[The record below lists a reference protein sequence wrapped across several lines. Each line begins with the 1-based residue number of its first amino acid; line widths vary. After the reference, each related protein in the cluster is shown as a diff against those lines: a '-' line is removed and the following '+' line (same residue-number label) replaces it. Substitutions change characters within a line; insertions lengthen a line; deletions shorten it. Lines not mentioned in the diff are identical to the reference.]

1 MARSKANADVIRE
14 VIDAFNRGD
23 LERVLSHLHPAIDWA
38 LAEGHPY
45 SPDGAPWRAHAELIK
60 SFFMRAGADWEQ
72 FAVSLQKVHEAGDH
86 VVAEVRY
93 TGRFKSTGA
102 RIAAQGCHIWQLRE
116 GKVVRFQQY
125 VDTAQLRV
133 AMGAGTG
140 L

>member
-1 MARSKANADVIRE
+1 MVAISRRCCRTCILRSTGHSPRGIRTRPTARP
-14 VIDAFNRGD
+14 G
-23 LERVLSHLHPAIDWA
+23 
-38 LAEGHPY
+38 
-45 SPDGAPWRAHAELIK
+45 AHAELIK

-72 FAVSLQKVHEAGDH
+72 FAVSLQKLYEAGDH

-102 RIAAQGCHIWQLRE
+102 RIAAEGCHIWQLRE
-116 GKVVRFQQY
+116 GKVLRFQQY